1 MITWPDKLL
10 HDIARR
16 RCVAFLGAGVSR
28 RAVSP
33 DGRRPPL
40 WKEFLEHALERCA
53 NPKSE
58 IKHLIRGGDY
68 LSACQLIKARLGS
81 ASWHD
86 ILEQFFLHPNYAPDD
101 IHQSI
106 FDLDLP
112 VVATTNIDI
121 IYDRF
126 LSANYNAATIIKPY
140 HDDSIGRYVKGDAST
155 RLVIK
160 VHGSVD
166 NLEGT
171 VFTRQEYANA
181 RFKHSNF
188 YELLSSLISTQTF
201 LFLGYSLAD
210 PDINLILEDNARRF
224 KSPRPHYLLT
234 ADRAS
239 PDMIRLFEDNYSIKI
254 LRYSQAKEHEELV
267 LSLRDLA
274 FSANSARSIMA
285 SGLVW

>member
-1 MITWPDKLL
+1 MIDWPDKLL

-28 RAVSP
+28 RAIAP

-40 WKEFLEHALERCA
+40 WKEFLEQALEKCA
-53 NPKSE
+53 NPKAE
-58 IKHLIRGGDY
+58 IRRLIKGGDY
-68 LSACQLIKARLGS
+68 LNACQLIKSRLGN

-86 ILEQFFLHPNYAPDD
+86 ILEYFFLQPNYSPDQ
-101 IHQSI
+101 IHQAI

-112 VVATTNIDI
+112 IVATTNIDS

-126 LSANYNAATIIKPY
+126 LTSNYGAATIIKPY
-140 HDDSIGRYVKGDAST
+140 HDDSIGRYVKSDANT

-166 NLEGT
+166 NLDGT
-171 VFTRQEYANA
+171 VFTRQEYADA

-188 YELLSSLISTQTF
+188 YDLLSSLISTQTF
-201 LFLGYSLAD
+201 LFIGYSLAD

-224 KSPRPHYLLT
+224 KSLRPHYLLT
-234 ADRAS
+234 ADRAT

-254 LRYSQAKEHEELV
+254 LRYSSAREHEELV
-267 LSLRDLA
+267 LSLGALA
-274 FSANSARSIMA
+274 SSATLARSAMA
-285 SGLVW
+285 SNLVW